1 MSSYLVSGASR
12 GLGLAIAEALLER
25 GDTVRTIARSRTP
38 AADAL
43 AAAHGDRFTFIEGD
57 IAVDADI
64 ERFTEGAAAFDG
76 LVNNVGVGLDG
87 LLATQ
92 GVDTIDRLLDVNLR
106 SALLCAKWYTRARLG
121 ARQPGSVVNIS
132 SIIGVRGYAGL
143 AAYAATKAGM
153 LGMTRALARELG
165 PRGFRVNAVLPGYLE
180 TELSASLS
188 RRQLDQIRNR
198 TPLGR
203 LGTAADVTPLVL
215 FLLSDASAFITGQE
229 LVVDGGITC

>member
-1 MSSYLVSGASR
+1 MSAWLVSGASR
-12 GLGLAIAEALLER
+12 GLGLAIAEALLAR
-25 GDTVRTIARSRTP
+25 GDAVRSIARSPT
-38 AADAL
+38 ADTERL
-43 AAAHGDRFTFIEGD
+43 AAAHGDRFELVLGDVADDAAIE
-57 IAVDADI
+57 AFCA
-64 ERFTEGAAAFDG
+64 GAAAYDG

-87 LLATQ
+87 ILATQ
-92 GVDTIDRLLDVNLR
+92 GVETIDRLLDVNLR
-106 SALLCAKWYTRARLG
+106 SALLCAKWFTRARIG
-121 ARQPGSVVNIS
+121 VREPGVVLNIS

-180 TELSASLS
+180 TELSSSLGG
-188 RRQLDQIRNR
+188 RQLQQIRNR

-203 LGTAADVTPLVL
+203 LGTVDDVTPLVL
-215 FLLSDASAFITGQE
+215 FLLSDGARFITGQE